1 LIIVSGPIVY
11 LNAAGQPII
20 VLNDHKT
27 AADLFGRR
35 ANIYSDRPNNI
46 VVSLLT
52 GGLHIAF
59 MHNGDVYVLCLFILR
74 QIFDIRQKV
83 AKNASRG

>member
-1 LIIVSGPIVY
+1 MY

-20 VLNDHKT
+20 ILNDHKT
-27 AADLFGRR
+27 AADLFDRR

-59 MHNGDVYVLCLFILR
+59 MHNGDVYVLRLFQLR

-83 AKNASRG
+83 AENASRG